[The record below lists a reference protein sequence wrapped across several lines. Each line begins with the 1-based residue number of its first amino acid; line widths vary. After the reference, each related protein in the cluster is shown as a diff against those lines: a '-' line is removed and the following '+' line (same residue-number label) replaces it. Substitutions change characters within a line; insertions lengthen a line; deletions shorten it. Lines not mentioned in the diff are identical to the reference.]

1 MKVTNPGKKDL
12 EQLVILENET
22 FPTAEAASRES
33 IERRLKTHRETFWVL
48 KKSGRII
55 AGINGMTTN

>member
-33 IERRLKTHRETFWVL
+33 IERRLKM
-48 KKSGRII
+48 
-55 AGINGMTTN
+55 A

>member
-22 FPTAEAASRES
+22 FPTAEAASRAE
-33 IERRLKTHRETFWVL
+33 IKNAQRDFLGAE
-48 KKSGRII
+48 KKWKNNCRHKWHDY
-55 AGINGMTTN
+55 